1 MELEDLID
9 AHLAGDSPD
18 VPADLRDAYERA
30 VAAHRALCAALT
42 EATAGPGGDRHPPSL
57 PAPYELVSELGAGG
71 MGVVYLA
78 RHRTLDRLV
87 AVKVM
92 NTTGPDSE
100 PGPARLL
107 LQEARHQAQLRHPN
121 IVAVHEV
128 GEAEG
133 EPYFVMDYVDGRSL
147 AALLAQGPLTPSH
160 ALAILRPA
168 AEAVHYAHQ
177 QGIVHLDLKPGNIL
191 IDASGHVFVT
201 DFGLARDRNR
211 PENSAALNQVCGTPA
226 YMAPEQVEGRPERVG
241 EATDI
246 HALGAI
252 LYEMTTGRPPY
263 GNDAPAR
270 ILARIRRGDP
280 VPPHRLDG
288 RIPRDLEVV
297 CLKALAP
304 RPDLRYTSVGA
315 LLEDLR
321 RYDLGV
327 PPLARRVWTS
337 YRAYRLGRR
346 HWRRVLAALAVPAV
360 AYAAWIAFG
369 PPMIAQ
375 RDADLMLA
383 EAEWRHA
390 QGEHAEAVAFCT
402 AALQQHPDESRIR
415 VVSERIARCLGEIE
429 DPTRAIKVALSVVP
443 RFPRMSFGR
452 LDLAVAHAVSRRAEA
467 IRARNLVTRGVR
479 SGPDPEYRFWL
490 GLAVVRFEL
499 ALARDDLS
507 SRERGEVVQARAAAV
522 EGLFDTD
529 GLADRDDLPLRDE
542 IEGHTPPGG

>member
-30 VAAHRALCAALT
+30 VAAHRALCTALT
-42 EATAGPGGDRHPPSL
+42 EATAGPGGDRHPPAL

-87 AVKVM
+87 AVKVLK
-92 NTTGPDSE
+92 TPGPDSK
-100 PGPARLL
+100 PGPAHLL
-107 LQEARHQAQLRHPN
+107 LEEARHLARLRHPN

-147 AALLAQGPLTPSH
+147 AALLARGPLTPSH

-168 AEAVHYAHQ
+168 AEAVHYAHR

-201 DFGLARDRNR
+201 DFGLACDRNR
-211 PENSAALNQVCGTPA
+211 PGTSAALNPVRGTPA

-252 LYEMTTGRPPY
+252 LYEMVTGRPPY
-263 GNDAPAR
+263 GNDAPTR
-270 ILARIRRGDP
+270 ILARIRR
-280 VPPHRLDG
+280 
-288 RIPRDLEVV
+288 
-297 CLKALAP
+297 
-304 RPDLRYTSVGA
+304 GA

-321 RYDLGV
+321 RYELGV

-360 AYAAWIAFG
+360 AYAAWIVFG
-369 PPMIAQ
+369 PPMIAR
-375 RDADLMLA
+375 RDVELLLA
-383 EAEWRHA
+383 EADWRHA
-390 QGEHAEAVAFCT
+390 QGEHVEAVAFCT
-402 AALQQHPDESRIR
+402 AAIQQHPDESRILG
-415 VVSERIARCLGEIE
+415 VSKRMARCLGEIQ
-429 DPTRAIKVALSVVP
+429 DPAEAIKAALSVLP
-443 RFPRMSFGR
+443 KAPKMSFGR
-452 LDLAVAHAVSRRAEA
+452 LDLAVARAVPRRAEA
-467 IRARNLVTRGVR
+467 IRDRNLVARGAGA
-479 SGPDPEYRFWL
+479 GPDPEYRFWL
-490 GLAVVRFEL
+490 DLAIVRFDL

-507 SRERGEVVQARAAAV
+507 SREREEVERARAAAA
-522 EGLFDTD
+522 EGLLDTG
-529 GLADRDDLPLRDE
+529 GLSNREDRPLRDG
-542 IEGHTPPGG
+542 IQGHSPARH